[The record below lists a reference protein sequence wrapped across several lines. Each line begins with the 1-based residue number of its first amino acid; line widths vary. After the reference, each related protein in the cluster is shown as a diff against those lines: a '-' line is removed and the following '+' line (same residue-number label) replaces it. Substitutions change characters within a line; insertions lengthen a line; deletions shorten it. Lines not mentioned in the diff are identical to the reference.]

1 MIKKTDISLFNS
13 VLLQEFNLKTKP
25 IIRVTN
31 RVVFNSE
38 LCWGLYVGYTIKK
51 RNYHT
56 IKINRTQ
63 LLDNLELFCV
73 LAHEYCHAWQL
84 EKKLEIDHEQSFIQ
98 WQEYFNNYYNVNI
111 VLMKDSNA

>member
-73 LAHEYCHAWQL
+73 LAHE
-84 EKKLEIDHEQSFIQ
+84 
-98 WQEYFNNYYNVNI
+98 
-111 VLMKDSNA
+111 